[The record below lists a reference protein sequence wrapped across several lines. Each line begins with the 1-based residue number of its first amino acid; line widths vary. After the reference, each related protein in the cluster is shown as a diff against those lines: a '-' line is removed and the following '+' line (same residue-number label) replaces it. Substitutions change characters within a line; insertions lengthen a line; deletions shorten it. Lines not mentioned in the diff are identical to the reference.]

1 MLVDEAESEW
11 LWHKCVKHHSLSAG
25 SPDRKAYSQA
35 KNIMN
40 DRFNEL
46 PLQIGQQIRSTEND
60 CIFIGCKRLYQF
72 PCMEVKN
79 EHTKL
84 RRYILPGGALTQ
96 NRRFHPVKVSLE
108 IWNWEFLFISQKYPW
123 TSQNPRVT
131 TREGVATGNCSTE
144 VWTSLFV
151 LKKQ

>member
-1 MLVDEAESEW
+1 
-11 LWHKCVKHHSLSAG
+11 
-25 SPDRKAYSQA
+25 
-35 KNIMN
+35 MN

-60 CIFIGCKRLYQF
+60 CIRCKRLYQF
-72 PCMEVKN
+72 PRMEVKN

-108 IWNWEFLFISQKYPW
+108 IWNWEFLFITQKYPLDF
-123 TSQNPRVT
+123 SK
-131 TREGVATGNCSTE
+131 
-144 VWTSLFV
+144 F
-151 LKKQ
+151 